1 MAKSVI
7 QIRMPDALAEAI
19 DELVKKGL
27 YKNKSEVVID
37 AVRHFIGSEKKSGIA
52 VLIEQQLK
60 GQAGNTGCSREELNM
75 LWDKVRED
83 NEWKKR
89 FGESPDDV
97 MASLRSRR

>member
-1 MAKSVI
+1 
-7 QIRMPDALAEAI
+7 MPNTLAEAI
-19 DELVKKGL
+19 EGLVKTGL

-37 AVRHFIGSEKKSGIA
+37 AVRHFIGSERKSGIA

-60 GQAGNTGCSREELNM
+60 GQTGNTGCSRVELDT

-89 FGESPDDV
+89 FGESPEEV
-97 MASLRSRR
+97 MTTLRSRR